1 MALVDSTVAPS
12 DDVLAERIVERS
24 DAALAEVFRRYS
36 GQMLGLARRVLRD
49 PAISEEVVQD
59 VFLKFWNDPTKF
71 DAARGSLRS
80 YLLALVHN
88 RSVDLIRSESARRI
102 REERDARL
110 DLQESPDIE
119 EEVWQMAQAQ
129 RVRLALGG
137 LPDTERTVV
146 ELAYYGGLTYREV
159 AARLGLPE
167 GTVKSRIRAGMKKL
181 ASMLGEKRDGE

>member
-1 MALVDSTVAPS
+1 M
-12 DDVLAERIVERS
+12 RS
-24 DAALAEVFRRYS
+24 DVSIDLSDIELAARVAQRSDVALSELFHRYS

-49 PAISEEVVQD
+49 PAIAEEVVQD
-59 VFLKFWNDPTKF
+59 VFLKFWNDPAKF
-71 DAARGSLRS
+71 DAERGSLRS
-80 YLLALVHN
+80 FLLALVHN

-110 DLQESPDIE
+110 DVVTGPDVE

-137 LPDTERTVV
+137 LPDAERTVV

-167 GTVKSRIRAGMKKL
+167 GTAKSRIRAGMKRL
-181 ASMLGEKRDGE
+181 SSLLGEKRDEE